1 MMAYLIII
9 RKKMPRNSKMIYSM
23 IIIAACVI
31 LFLKWYLV
39 DSQDLVNF
47 SATQS
52 NLFLLLVA
60 IIIVAIGFKIRA
72 K

>member
-1 MMAYLIII
+1 
-9 RKKMPRNSKMIYSM
+9 MPRNSKMIYSM